1 MADLWQYFESLK
13 EDPFYLTCTIC
24 AKKFKG
30 WKRSTL
36 EEHLKIK
43 HSIKVLTKTSLPM
56 NHFSKTTI
64 EWFDKMEKKHLNDQV
79 KNLYLCTICQ
89 EQFGEIEELCE
100 HYSSFHEEE
109 KPINDQAKKLY
120 LCTICQEKFADIEE
134 LTGHYSL
141 VHVEPVFDQSLP
153 RHKIQKSSLEAVI
166 MTRSKR
172 RSLTYKK
179 VQIDMLMRL
188 PHIGKQNL

>member
-64 EWFDKMEKKHLNDQV
+64 EWFDKMEKK
-79 KNLYLCTICQ
+79 T
-89 EQFGEIEELCE
+89 
-100 HYSSFHEEE
+100 
-109 KPINDQAKKLY
+109 
-120 LCTICQEKFADIEE
+120 
-134 LTGHYSL
+134 
-141 VHVEPVFDQSLP
+141 
-153 RHKIQKSSLEAVI
+153 
-166 MTRSKR
+166 SK
-172 RSLTYKK
+172 
-179 VQIDMLMRL
+179 
-188 PHIGKQNL
+188 